1 MLSKGSFCTLIINSL
16 RETQLSYKG
25 LQPEGNETNASE
37 WCGCGVFRSGLLD
50 IKERIAEIE
59 ELREM
64 EEQKQIKDKAS
75 ADEL

>member
-1 MLSKGSFCTLIINSL
+1 MWS
-16 RETQLSYKG
+16 
-25 LQPEGNETNASE
+25 
-37 WCGCGVFRSGLLD
+37 FRSGLLD